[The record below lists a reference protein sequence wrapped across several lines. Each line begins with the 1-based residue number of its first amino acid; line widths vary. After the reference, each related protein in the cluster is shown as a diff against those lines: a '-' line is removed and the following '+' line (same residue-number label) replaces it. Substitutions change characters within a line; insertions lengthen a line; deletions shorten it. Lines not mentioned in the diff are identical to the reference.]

1 MPNVKYKDSKEF
13 KAGQLVMPEDM
24 EEILG
29 LYPDSTNDPNDQM
42 VLILEETIYW
52 PYRARS

>member
-29 LYPDSTNDPNDQM
+29 LYPDSNDPNDQM